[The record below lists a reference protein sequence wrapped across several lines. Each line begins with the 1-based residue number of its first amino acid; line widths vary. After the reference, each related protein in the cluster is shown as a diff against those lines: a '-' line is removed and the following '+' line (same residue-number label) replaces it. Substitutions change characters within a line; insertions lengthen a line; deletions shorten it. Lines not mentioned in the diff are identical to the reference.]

1 MTAKP
6 PPIPKDQV
14 RPGENRYIGADDA
27 QARQAGNAGLNLEQQ
42 GRHGNLHQ
50 NVETVHARTQDR

>member
-1 MTAKP
+1 MSAKP

-14 RPGENRYIGADDA
+14 RPGENRHVHAEDDLAA
-27 QARQAGNAGLNLEQQ
+27 QPTGQNLEQQ
-42 GRHGNLHQ
+42 GSAGNLHQ